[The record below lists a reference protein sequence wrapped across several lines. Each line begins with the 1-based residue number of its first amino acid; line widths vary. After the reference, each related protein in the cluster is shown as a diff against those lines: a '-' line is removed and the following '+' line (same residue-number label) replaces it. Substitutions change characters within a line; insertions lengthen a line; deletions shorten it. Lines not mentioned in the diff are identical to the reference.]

1 MSLSIPPL
9 SPSSKRRRPLHE
21 RTPSQSN
28 ERPPASTLRL
38 VMDKSSEDEADI
50 YSTDPYPTKP
60 EHILLPTPSDN
71 QYGGPLTSNPVS
83 ASFHNDSTDTSPSS
97 AEYASRNFPED
108 HGGSVSELSTLV
120 QEGNLSSFIWGES
133 QNSSNTS
140 IPHLATP
147 VIDEAVEAGDEKSE
161 SSDRTRLPP
170 LNTTIK
176 TVPQDDSTPE
186 QSDSGLTS
194 SSSPNVVRLGLTSSP
209 NVIPLESSS
218 PNFMPLVTSSPYY
231 VKESASDSSLYS
243 ANTFGT
249 ARRYVRPQQQNSGF
263 LERDSNQS
271 LSFSSD
277 PPSAILRTHRSTSSF
292 ALSRGGSTHTR
303 TASASTR
310 SGQSPSDIQTIIDS
324 GLPVKYP
331 TIQSPP
337 SAGSLAEGSSSRLPS
352 QSSQLTRYQP
362 GRNRLLSIVP
372 SEWSAERALSSASA
386 SPQVDQT
393 DSSTESSGDNA
404 IRGRPSDFSIRLV
417 AQSESDEGADTLSQL
432 QPCLLRTKR
441 SGSLS
446 NRSMVSRFDS
456 FRLMSRP
463 GSSASSILNTIPTW
477 AKVYYRS
484 GGAGLQLSALSLVEG
499 SRPSTAASA
508 RPAAHLGPLEISRTR
523 SRPRKNTDTRLAL
536 PTADTRDP
544 RTHWAGGFQ
553 QSERNVPK
561 TPSQED
567 LPANWSPHLFPDHR
581 TGSVRRSLWNPP
593 SLDESAEGII
603 GWRNVQIYLFC
614 LGFLVPLTWF
624 VAAFLPLPPKV
635 FPLNEE
641 FTTDQPDVERTF
653 NNRVKHI
660 DQIRYENARW
670 WRRLNRFMTP
680 VGLIIIATI
689 ATLSVLGTKNI
700 I

>member
-194 SSSPNVVRLGLTSSP
+194 SSSPIVVRLGLTSSP
-209 NVIPLESSS
+209 NIIPLESSS

-249 ARRYVRPQQQNSGF
+249 ARRGIDTYTDGF
-263 LERDSNQS
+263 CIHSER
-271 LSFSSD
+271 
-277 PPSAILRTHRSTSSF
+277 
-292 ALSRGGSTHTR
+292 
-303 TASASTR
+303 
-310 SGQSPSDIQTIIDS
+310 QSPSIS
-324 GLPVKYP
+324 
-331 TIQSPP
+331 
-337 SAGSLAEGSSSRLPS
+337 
-352 QSSQLTRYQP
+352 
-362 GRNRLLSIVP
+362 
-372 SEWSAERALSSASA
+372 
-386 SPQVDQT
+386 
-393 DSSTESSGDNA
+393 
-404 IRGRPSDFSIRLV
+404 
-417 AQSESDEGADTLSQL
+417 
-432 QPCLLRTKR
+432 KR
-441 SGSLS
+441 SLIAACL
-446 NRSMVSRFDS
+446 

-553 QSERNVPK
+553 HSERNVPK
-561 TPSQED
+561 TPFQED
-567 LPANWSPHLFPDHR
+567 FLRIGHHIYFQIIAQARSEVSLEPTFFGRERGGYNRLAQRPNLFILLRLLGAINVVRGCVLTTSSQSLSVKRGIHHRPA
-581 TGSVRRSLWNPP
+581 GRR
-593 SLDESAEGII
+593 A
-603 GWRNVQIYLFC
+603 NVQQPSQTHRPNSLREC
-614 LGFLVPLTWF
+614 PM
-624 VAAFLPLPPKV
+624 VAKAQSLYDTSRPYNHCYNCYPICFG
-635 FPLNEE
+635 N
-641 FTTDQPDVERTF
+641 
-653 NNRVKHI
+653 
-660 DQIRYENARW
+660 
-670 WRRLNRFMTP
+670 
-680 VGLIIIATI
+680 
-689 ATLSVLGTKNI
+689 
-700 I
+700 